1 MHQFNHVLLIAA
13 HALRRPYGAEQQ
25 MLASSRVGS
34 SSAAA
39 GPAPANGTGALQLPT
54 AQLHHAAIGEL
65 LRLLRPA
72 GGGPPP
78 ATATADC
85 DPPPAIGAAGGA
97 ADAADLAPLPL
108 SVEKPWDPSKPAAAA
123 AAPKAAAGAGAGRGK
138 GRGGKGRAAV
148 AAGAAKKRERSRR
161 ERFMDVESFWRSCS
175 PEQRSQ
181 LLQVP
186 LAPLLE
192 GECLKATAGGVCC

>member
-1 MHQFNHVLLIAA
+1 
-13 HALRRPYGAEQQ
+13 

-72 GGGPPP
+72 GGAPPP

-85 DPPPAIGAAGGA
+85 DPPQAAGAVGA

-108 SVEKPWDPSKPAAAA
+108 SVEKPWDPPKPAAAA
-123 AAPKAAAGAGAGRGK
+123 AAPKAAAGAGAARGK
-138 GRGGKGRAAV
+138 CRGGKGRSAV
-148 AAGAAKKRERSRR
+148 AAGAAKKRERSRH
-161 ERFMDVESFWRSCS
+161 ERFMDVESLWRSCS

-192 GECLKATAGGVCC
+192 GEWVRCSVLMYVASHFSVYASEL

>member
-1 MHQFNHVLLIAA
+1 
-13 HALRRPYGAEQQ
+13 

-72 GGGPPP
+72 GGAAPP
-78 ATATADC
+78 AAATADC
-85 DPPPAIGAAGGA
+85 DPPQSTAAVGAAE
-97 ADAADLAPLPL
+97 AADLAPLPL
-108 SVEKPWDPSKPAAAA
+108 SVEKPWDPPKPAAA
-123 AAPKAAAGAGAGRGK
+123 AAPKAAVGVGAARGK
-138 GRGGKGRAAV
+138 GRGGKGRSAV
-148 AAGAAKKRERSRR
+148 AGGAAKKRERSRR

-192 GECLKATAGGVCC
+192 GERCQLLRICWCVARHCGGRFCEMSA